1 MVKSRKLEKE
11 IILKKNLKEHTVVRF
26 DSEGNVISSDLIGE
40 YDSVKYVKPPKENS
54 KQTRIYKKNQ
64 EKLGKLSTELGGF
77 YMLYYNDSLFDNKI
91 DVKHICRIIFLAT
104 FLEYDTNRLVKRD
117 GRINKPLTEK
127 DIKKELRLDKKT
139 YKSFKDEMLNNDIM
153 TIDESGIYLSINYF
167 KKGNVIQDGRNFS
180 RVYVNTVRELYYQ
193 ISGRQHK
200 TLSHLFRLLP
210 YCDYE
215 YNTISMKPNT
225 EEALDTTLTKEDI
238 AELLNLDLETYK
250 KLERSL
256 MDLKITLQGDTY
268 YVMGSVTFGRGR
280 DKKHFYVVNPLIYN
294 SGSSFESLHSI
305 WAKLL
310 KV

>member
-1 MVKSRKLEKE
+1 
-11 IILKKNLKEHTVVRF
+11 
-26 DSEGNVISSDLIGE
+26 
-40 YDSVKYVKPPKENS
+40 
-54 KQTRIYKKNQ
+54 
-64 EKLGKLSTELGGF
+64 
-77 YMLYYNDSLFDNKI
+77 MLYYNDSLFDNRI

-139 YKSFKDEMLNNDIM
+139 YKSFKDEMLNNGIM
-153 TIDESGIYLSINYF
+153 VIEQDSIYLSPKKK

-215 YNTISMKPNT
+215 YNTISTKPNT

-238 AELLNLDLETYK
+238 AELLNLDLKTYEK
-250 KLERSL
+250 VERSL
-256 MDLKITLQGDTY
+256 MDLKITIQGDMY
-268 YVMGSVTFGRGR
+268 YVIGSVTFGRGR
-280 DKKHFYVVNPLIYN
+280 DKKRFYVINPLIYN
-294 SGSSFESLHSI
+294 SGSSFEDLHSV
-305 WAKLL
+305 WTKLL

>member
-1 MVKSRKLEKE
+1 M
-11 IILKKNLKEHTVVRF
+11 KKNLKEHTVVRF
-26 DSEGNVISSDLIGE
+26 DSEGNIVSSDLIGE
-40 YDSVKYVKPPKENS
+40 YDSVKYVKPPKENE
-54 KQTRIYKKNQ
+54 KDFRVLKKNK
-64 EKLGKLSTELGGF
+64 EKMGKLTEELGGF
-77 YMLYYNDSLFDNKI
+77 YMLYYNDSLFDNRI

-153 TIDESGIYLSINYF
+153 TINENGIYLSTNYF

-180 RVYVNTVRELYYQ
+180 RVYINTVRELYHQ

-215 YNTISMKPNT
+215 YNTISTKPNT

-238 AELLNLDLETYK
+238 AELLNLDLKTYEK
-250 KLERSL
+250 VERSL
-256 MDLKITLQGDTY
+256 MDLKITIQGDMY
-268 YVMGSVTFGRGR
+268 YVIGSVTFGRGR
-280 DKKHFYVVNPLIYN
+280 DKRRFYVINPLIYN
-294 SGSSFESLHSI
+294 SGSSFDDLHSV
-305 WAKLL
+305 WTKLL
-310 KV
+310 KL

>member
-1 MVKSRKLEKE
+1 M
-11 IILKKNLKEHTVVRF
+11 KKNLKEHTVVRF
-26 DSEGNVISSDLIGE
+26 DSEGNIVSSDLIGE
-40 YDSVKYVKPPKENS
+40 YDSVKYVKSLKENE
-54 KQTRIYKKNQ
+54 KDFRVLKKNK
-64 EKLGKLSTELGGF
+64 EKMGKLTEELGGF
-77 YMLYYNDSLFDNKI
+77 YMLYYNDSLFDNRI

-153 TIDESGIYLSINYF
+153 TIDESGIYLSTNYF

-238 AELLNLDLETYK
+238 AELLNLDLKTYEK
-250 KLERSL
+250 VERSL
-256 MDLKITLQGDTY
+256 MDLKITIQGDMY
-268 YVMGSVTFGRGR
+268 YVIGSVTFGRGR
-280 DKKHFYVVNPLIYN
+280 DKRRFYVINPLIYN
-294 SGSSFESLHSI
+294 SGSSFDDLHSV
-305 WAKLL
+305 WTKLL
-310 KV
+310 KL

>member
-1 MVKSRKLEKE
+1 M
-11 IILKKNLKEHTVVRF
+11 KKNLKEHTVVRF
-26 DSEGNVISSDLIGE
+26 DSEGNIVSSDLIGE
-40 YDSVKYVKPPKENS
+40 YDSVKYVKSPKENE
-54 KQTRIYKKNQ
+54 KDFRVLKKNK
-64 EKLGKLSTELGGF
+64 EKMGKLTEELGGF
-77 YMLYYNDSLFDNKI
+77 YMLYYNDSLFDNRI

-153 TIDESGIYLSINYF
+153 TIDESGIYLSTNYF

-180 RVYVNTVRELYYQ
+180 RVYVNTVRELYHQ

-225 EEALDTTLTKEDI
+225 EEALNTTLTKKDI

-256 MDLKITLQGDTY
+256 MELKITLQGDNY

-280 DKKHFYVVNPLIYN
+280 DKKHFYVINPLIYN

-305 WAKLL
+305 WTKLL

>member
-1 MVKSRKLEKE
+1 M
-11 IILKKNLKEHTVVRF
+11 ITLKKTHTVVRF
-26 DSEGNVISSDLIGE
+26 DEEGNIVSSDSIGE
-40 YDSVKYVKPPKENS
+40 NDSVKYVKPPKET
-54 KQTRIYKKNQ
+54 KDFRALKKNR
-64 EKLGKLSTELGGF
+64 EKLGKLTEELGGF
-77 YMLYYNDSLFDNKI
+77 YMLYYHDSLFDNRI

-139 YKSFKDEMLNNDIM
+139 YKLFKDEMLNNDIM

-238 AELLNLDLETYK
+238 AELLNLDLKTYEK
-250 KLERSL
+250 IERSL
-256 MDLKITLQGDTY
+256 MDLKITIQGDTY

>member
-1 MVKSRKLEKE
+1 M
-11 IILKKNLKEHTVVRF
+11 KKNLKEHTVVRF
-26 DSEGNVISSDLIGE
+26 DSEGNIVSSDLIGE
-40 YDSVKYVKPPKENS
+40 YDSVKYVKPPKENE
-54 KQTRIYKKNQ
+54 KDFRVLKKNK
-64 EKLGKLSTELGGF
+64 EKMGKLTEELGGF
-77 YMLYYNDSLFDNKI
+77 YMLYYNDSLFDNRI

-139 YKSFKDEMLNNDIM
+139 YKSFKDEMLNNNIM
-153 TIDESGIYLSINYF
+153 TIDENGIYLSTNYF

-180 RVYVNTVRELYYQ
+180 RVYVNTVRELYHQ

-215 YNTISMKPNT
+215 YNTISTKPNT

-238 AELLNLDLETYK
+238 AELLNLDLEAYK

-256 MDLKITLQGDTY
+256 MDLKITLRGDTY

>member
-1 MVKSRKLEKE
+1 M
-11 IILKKNLKEHTVVRF
+11 KKNLKEHTVVRF
-26 DSEGNVISSDLIGE
+26 DSEGNIVSSDLIGE
-40 YDSVKYVKPPKENS
+40 YDSVKYVKPPKENE
-54 KQTRIYKKNQ
+54 KDFRVLKKNK
-64 EKLGKLSTELGGF
+64 EKMGKLTEELGGF
-77 YMLYYNDSLFDNKI
+77 YMLYYNDSLFDNRI

-153 TIDESGIYLSINYF
+153 TIDESGIYLSTNYF

-225 EEALDTTLTKEDI
+225 DEALDTTLTKEDI
-238 AELLNLDLETYK
+238 AHLLGVDYDSYK
-250 KLERSL
+250 KIETSL
-256 MDLKITLQGDTY
+256 MNLKVTLKGDTY
-268 YVMGSVTFGRGR
+268 YVLGSVTFGRGR

-294 SGSSFESLHSI
+294 SGSSFEDLHSI
-305 WAKLL
+305 WTKLL
-310 KV
+310 KE

>member
-1 MVKSRKLEKE
+1 MKR
-11 IILKKNLKEHTVVRF
+11 NLKEHTVVRF

-40 YDSVKYVKPPKENS
+40 YDSVKYVKPPKEDS
-54 KQTRIYKKNQ
+54 KQPRIYKKNQ

-77 YMLYYNDSLFDNKI
+77 YMLYYHDSLFDNRI

-153 TIDESGIYLSINYF
+153 VIEQDGIYLSPSYF
-167 KKGNVIQDGRNFS
+167 KKGNAIQDGRNFS

-215 YNTISMKPNT
+215 YNTISTKPNT

-238 AELLNLDLETYK
+238 AELLNLDLKTYEK
-250 KLERSL
+250 VERSL
-256 MDLKITLQGDTY
+256 MDLKITIQGDMY
-268 YVMGSVTFGRGR
+268 YVIGSVTFGRGR
-280 DKKHFYVVNPLIYN
+280 DKRRFYVINPLIYN
-294 SGSSFESLHSI
+294 SGSSFDDLHSV
-305 WAKLL
+305 WTKLL
-310 KV
+310 KL